1 MRAGSS
7 SLTCHI
13 DSMIRQRTR
22 KRHEDDQ
29 SDDRDN
35 DYHDDHF
42 WVAEA
47 LASNDKRGCNVAL
60 ASTESHHPSCVGVR
74 SAKQPANPKAQCDEQ
89 NSRKDSS
96 RAEDL

>member
-1 MRAGSS
+1 MPIG
-7 SLTCHI
+7 
-13 DSMIRQRTR
+13 SMIGQRTR
-22 KRHEDDQ
+22 KRHENDQ
-29 SDDRDN
+29 SDNRDN

-47 LASNDKRGCNVAL
+47 LASNDKRGSNVAVSAL
-60 ASTESHHPSCVGVR
+60 GPPSN
-74 SAKQPANPKAQCDEQ
+74 PANPKAQCDEQ